1 MISYID
7 EYNDNVEKQ
16 CIMKNKKN
24 KEKQRNGLL
33 NPNLKFSSS
42 LNAFIP
48 PDDKSP
54 KINKSDFINIIKS
67 SFETLGKEPPT
78 DVEMEDAFMNL
89 SELDIEALIQILDN
103 NADGN
108 GNNENGSN
116 GNGNLLSPAQQYSI
130 GRQIANT
137 LALTFPD
144 LFDNDERNIEND
156 SASDW
161 SGSSS
166 SGFSSSSSSS
176 GSNVFNSSISQVGV
190 AQQLSPDPNL
200 IQPTQLRLSTLAQR
214 PELEGSFEGLFD
226 PMGF

>member
-7 EYNDNVEKQ
+7 TYNDLVEKD
-16 CIMKNKKN
+16 CIMKNKKH
-24 KEKQRNGLL
+24 KEKQRNDLL

-42 LNAFIP
+42 LNAFVPP
-48 PDDKSP
+48 PDSP
-54 KINKSDFINIIKS
+54 KMNKNDFINIVKS

-89 SELDIEALIQILDN
+89 SELDIEAMIQILDN

-108 GNNENGSN
+108 GSNENRSN
-116 GNGNLLSPAQQYSI
+116 GNGNLLSPVQQYSI

-137 LALTFPD
+137 LALRFPD
-144 LFDNDERNIEND
+144 FFDNDERNIQND

-166 SGFSSSSSSS
+166 SGFSSSSS
-176 GSNVFNSSISQVGV
+176 QVGV
-190 AQQLSPDPNL
+190 AQQLFLSPDPNL
-200 IQPTQLRLSTLAQR
+200 IQPTQLRPSTLAQR
-214 PELEGSFEGLFD
+214 PELEGTYEGVFD
-226 PMGF
+226 PVIMSL